1 MRRPLGRKL
10 YYSIGEVS
18 ELTQLQPYTLRAWE
32 KEFSC
37 LRPRRVRGK
46 NRAYRERDIGIIL
59 LIKRLLYE
67 ERYST
72 KGVRQKLKRDPEL
85 IQRAVEAVA
94 KLTTAPRGSAL
105 DFALGPLESD
115 DEGIEPAPV
124 EEMEADSTGRDDEE
138 TAASRPSSGVDD
150 PDRSSASASAS
161 ATAEQRR
168 VRVEEIVQ
176 DLHAVIKLLT

>member
-46 NRAYRERDIGIIL
+46 NRAYRERDIGIVL

-72 KGVRQKLKRDPEL
+72 RGVRQKLKSQPEL
-85 IQRAVEAVA
+85 IQRAVETAARYTAGSQDATSQVALEESIAAVA
-94 KLTTAPRGSAL
+94 ATGPGSA
-105 DFALGPLESD
+105 ALTD
-115 DEGIEPAPV
+115 
-124 EEMEADSTGRDDEE
+124 DDEE
-138 TAASRPSSGVDD
+138 VPPPAAEEDAADQAQPTESSQQLKDWVAGL
-150 PDRSSASASAS
+150 R
-161 ATAEQRR
+161 
-168 VRVEEIVQ
+168 Q
-176 DLHAVIKLLT
+176 DLEAVIKLLA

>member
-1 MRRPLGRKL
+1 MRRLLGRKL

-72 KGVRQKLKRDPEL
+72 RGVRQKLKKDPEL
-85 IQRAVEAVA
+85 IQRAVDAAA
-94 KLTTAPRGSAL
+94 KLTTAPRGSAP
-105 DFALGPLESD
+105 DFALDAVESSSPD
-115 DEGIEPAPV
+115 IDTEPTQVPTSVDNA
-124 EEMEADSTGRDDEE
+124 GRDDEE
-138 TAASRPSSGVDD
+138 PAPGPTSDVVDAARQT
-150 PDRSSASASAS
+150 DRSSAS
-161 ATAEQRR
+161 TQQLKD
-168 VRVEEIVQ
+168 RVEEIVQ

>member
-72 KGVRQKLKRDPEL
+72 RGVRQKLKKDPEL
-85 IQRAVEAVA
+85 IQRAVDAA
-94 KLTTAPRGSAL
+94 ARLTTAPRGSAP
-105 DFALGPLESD
+105 DFALDAVKD
-115 DEGIEPAPV
+115 DNDAGQAPV
-124 EEMEADSTGRDDEE
+124 DEE
-138 TAASRPSSGVDD
+138 TSVQNPPSGAVDPGRQAD
-150 PDRSSASASAS
+150 PSSASS
-161 ATAEQRR
+161 EELKDWI
-168 VRVEEIVQ
+168 EEIKQ
-176 DLHAVIKLLT
+176 DLHAAIKLLA

>member
-18 ELTQLQPYTLRAWE
+18 ELAQLQPYTLRAWE

-72 KGVRQKLKRDPEL
+72 RGVRQKLKKDPEL
-85 IQRAVEAVA
+85 IQRAVDAVA
-94 KLTTAPRGSAL
+94 KLTAAPQGSEVAVNF
-105 DFALGPLESD
+105 DLGDSVSSD
-115 DEGIEPAPV
+115 SKIEPSPSAVHRDQQAVPPPRPPTSTPV
-124 EEMEADSTGRDDEE
+124 DAELQSE
-138 TAASRPSSGVDD
+138 TAVERK
-150 PDRSSASASAS
+150 
-161 ATAEQRR
+161 E
-168 VRVEEIVQ
+168 RVEAISR
-176 DLHAVIKLLT
+176 DLREVIELLS